1 MEISKELFDEIKD
14 FIESISN
21 GMEEEQEEDDPGSI
35 LSSLSDR
42 AFFLLNKIKINR
54 ENKVEHVFNATSED
68 AVVDD
73 KED

>member
-42 AFFLLNKIKINR
+42 AFFLLNKINR
-54 ENKVEHVFNATSED
+54 GNKVEHVFNATSED
-68 AVVDD
+68 VVVDD

>member
-68 AVVDD
+68 VVVDD